1 MASAR
6 GSENVT
12 ESGSDFFS
20 VEPELAGVSRSGKKR
35 LLPPEPEEP
44 SADSLTVNLPGNQGV
59 AGTRQSA
66 DSLENFVPGPAEAGR
81 LNTAGS
87 TEQSASNGLAGTQV
101 AEGGGQLQDKEV
113 AQSIETSESERSD
126 MSETSEASDKLDNEN
141 PPNLGDEALDDDVI
155 IVEASPTQF
164 NPNKLP
170 KTINAGDFKAT
181 VVRAQGYRT
190 QIQKGL
196 SNMDKRIVELEE
208 LEKEGDDS
216 ENDDFVDNLW
226 KEVGEENVKV
236 KNNLTGHEEL
246 TSHIRIMCGF
256 MIETRSNLPNA
267 VKIISEARAALDKAE
282 ENEKLIEKRVSEWQS
297 NNKKWICGKRGKKKN
312 KSRVIKH
319 QTQKVAMSDG

>member
-1 MASAR
+1 MSSAR

-20 VEPELAGVSRSGKKR
+20 VALGLAGITRSGKKR
-35 LLPPEPEEP
+35 LVPPEEP
-44 SADSLTVNLPGNQGV
+44 SAEILTVNLPGNQGV
-59 AGTRQSA
+59 VGTGQSA

-81 LNTAGS
+81 PDTAGS
-87 TEQSASNGLAGTQV
+87 TEQSASNGL

-126 MSETSEASDKLDNEN
+126 IMSETSEVSDKLDNES

-164 NPNKLP
+164 NPDKLP
-170 KTINAGDFKAT
+170 KTINAGVFKAA
-181 VVRAQGYRT
+181 VVRAHGYRT

-208 LEKEGDDS
+208 LENEGDDS

-236 KNNLTGHEEL
+236 KNARTPG
-246 TSHIRIMCGF
+246 SRGGAVIF
-256 MIETRSNLPNA
+256 MVVMVVLDRLPF
-267 VKIISEARAALDKAE
+267 
-282 ENEKLIEKRVSEWQS
+282 
-297 NNKKWICGKRGKKKN
+297 
-312 KSRVIKH
+312 
-319 QTQKVAMSDG
+319 